1 MQQTSNPD
9 RQVQTRRM
17 QFEEDLAQVPK
28 HFAGGGDIVTSHF
41 WAGLSAMFPDGE
53 DFFVKT
59 VRHYRDQ
66 ITDPVLKRQVAG
78 FIGQEAM
85 HGRVHRALNH
95 HLATL
100 GYPIEKLES
109 FTRWNNE
116 MFEKYLSPELCLAQT
131 VVSEHMT
138 ALLAEKCL
146 EDEAVRESLGHQ
158 AIRDLLVWHSLEE
171 SEHKAVAFDVYRA
184 IGGSERKRVWSM
196 KVMRWTIPI
205 MAVQLLVQ
213 VWMSDKAA
221 RKPGAMRASLKRF
234 LKNPLFSKDMWEAI
248 KDFERPGFH
257 PDQRNTDAM
266 LAEWSERLFGPEG
279 ELNDKLLASA
289 AV

>member
-138 ALLAEKCL
+138 ALLAE
-146 EDEAVRESLGHQ
+146 
-158 AIRDLLVWHSLEE
+158 
-171 SEHKAVAFDVYRA
+171 
-184 IGGSERKRVWSM
+184 
-196 KVMRWTIPI
+196 
-205 MAVQLLVQ
+205 
-213 VWMSDKAA
+213 
-221 RKPGAMRASLKRF
+221 
-234 LKNPLFSKDMWEAI
+234 
-248 KDFERPGFH
+248 
-257 PDQRNTDAM
+257 
-266 LAEWSERLFGPEG
+266 
-279 ELNDKLLASA
+279 
-289 AV
+289 

>member
-28 HFAGGGDIVTSHF
+28 HFAGEGDILTSHL
-41 WAGLSAMFPDGE
+41 WASLSATFPEGE
-53 DFFVKT
+53 EFFVRT

-85 HGRVHRALNH
+85 HGRVHRALND

-100 GYPIEKLES
+100 GYPIDKMEA
-109 FTRWNNE
+109 FTKWNNDV
-116 MFEKYLSPELCLAQT
+116 FEKYLSPEACLAQT

-146 EDEAVRESLGHQ
+146 MDQAVRDSLGHQ

-184 IGGSERKRVWSM
+184 IGGSERTRIWSM
-196 KVMRWTIPI
+196 KVTRWMIPV
-205 MAVQLLVQ
+205 MAVQLIVQ
-213 VWMSDKAA
+213 AYLTDKAA

-234 LKNPLFSKDMWEAI
+234 RKNPLFQKDTWDAI
-248 KDFERPGFH
+248 KDFERPDFH

-266 LAEWSERLFGPEG
+266 LDEWSERLFGPAG
-279 ELNDKLLASA
+279 ELNDKLVTSA
-289 AV
+289 AA